1 MPLPRRGWHETFRR
15 GCDVCNSLA
24 ARVDGD
30 RRRDAT
36 VYMIGTAIAPATT
49 ITAILYWLR
58 VPTLDF
64 AVSFATLWLVSG
76 IVIELITP
84 KPLSPF
90 VALVT
95 VAPMVIVGTVINF
108 QCWRRSRRKPISIS
122 RGLTSSD

>member
-1 MPLPRRGWHETFRR
+1 MRRF
-15 GCDVCNSLA
+15 DVVAMFVSLWLLA
-24 ARVDGD
+24 SMVIDVATPKEL
-30 RRRDAT
+30 T

-49 ITAILYWLR
+49 ITALLYWLR

-76 IVIELITP
+76 MVIELITP

-90 VALVT
+90 LALVT
-95 VAPMVIVGTVINF
+95 VAPMVIVGIVINF
-108 QCWRRSRRKPISIS
+108 QRWRRSRRKPISIS